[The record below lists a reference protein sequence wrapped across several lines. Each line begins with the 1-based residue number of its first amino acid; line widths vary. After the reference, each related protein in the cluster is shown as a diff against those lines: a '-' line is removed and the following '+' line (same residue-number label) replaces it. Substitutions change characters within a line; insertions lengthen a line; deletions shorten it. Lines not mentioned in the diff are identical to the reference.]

1 MSTFSLSNIIRVT
14 VQGVERS
21 LAVKNVNEVAL
32 FTNET
37 PNNNYDYMIA
47 IEPSEIVNAYGTN
60 SLTAKMAQNVFAQNA
75 NLNTGRGYLVVIP
88 MKGAT
93 SATPTTFTTEV
104 LTSKLSAFKAIT
116 DGSLKITVDGTDYTL
131 SGLNFSSITTVDDI
145 ATVIKNATKCCW
157 ITVSIQF

>member
-1 MSTFSLSNIIRVT
+1 MSILSISNVIRVT

-37 PNNNYDYMIA
+37 PNNVQPYMIT
-47 IEPSEIVNAYGTN
+47 IDPSDIIDAYGTN

-88 MKGAT
+88 MQNAV
-93 SATPTTFTTEV
+93 SAQMRHLQHLF
-104 LTSKLSAFKAIT
+104 
-116 DGSLKITVDGTDYTL
+116 
-131 SGLNFSSITTVDDI
+131 
-145 ATVIKNATKCCW
+145 
-157 ITVSIQF
+157 